1 MISISDW
8 NKKIIP
14 LIISKKFAVACSVLI
29 VLYFISDYFFTD
41 TALYLA
47 GGLIGILSK
56 AIGLKSF
63 FPVWIILLVA
73 FIVLSFKLKNK
84 FVWLATLVIIGIL
97 LYLINVCLYE
107 VLPDIT
113 SKALRYLHISLSILL
128 KSTALAL
135 IYCKSSKERNLT

>member
-1 MISISDW
+1 LEQ
-8 NKKIIP
+8 KIIP
-14 LIISKKFAVACSVLI
+14 LIISKKFAVASSVLI

-47 GGLIGILSK
+47 GGLIGFLSN
-56 AIGLKSF
+56 AIGLNSF

-97 LYLINVCLYE
+97 LYLIDACLYE

-128 KSTALAL
+128 KSAALAL
-135 IYCKSSKERNLT
+135 IYCKSSKE